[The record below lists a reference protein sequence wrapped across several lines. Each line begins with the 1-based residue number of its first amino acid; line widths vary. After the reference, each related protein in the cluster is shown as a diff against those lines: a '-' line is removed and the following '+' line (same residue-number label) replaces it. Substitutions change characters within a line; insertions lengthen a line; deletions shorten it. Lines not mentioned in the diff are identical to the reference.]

1 MKSVI
6 ILSIKEK
13 LGDDMKWTQ
22 KKEITRDENQQNRV
36 YYAEIENQERT
47 SCAYKVFSS
56 KAAKEREAM
65 LLKSLRKHA
74 LRVPKVLDEDEQGI
88 LREWIE
94 GMTVEEILARM
105 EETQRDEYDA
115 HANESLIYRLIN
127 WFYDFHT
134 IASCMEH
141 QDLVMYDVDPSNF
154 VMRRGQIY
162 GLDFEDCRP
171 GVVETDFGRFI
182 IFLLR
187 RGNLEWRLAF
197 AKQMLKSV
205 EGEFRYNL
213 ELVRQAMEEMSE
225 PDEQN
230 NIEQIFN

>member
-1 MKSVI
+1 
-6 ILSIKEK
+6 
-13 LGDDMKWTQ
+13 MKWTK

-36 YYAEIENQERT
+36 YYAEIENEERT

-65 LLKSLRKHA
+65 LLKTLRKHA

-88 LREWIE
+88 LREWID
-94 GMTVEEILARM
+94 GMTVEEILVRM
-105 EETQRDEYDA
+105 EETQAEVYDA

-154 VMRRGQIY
+154 VLRRGQIY

-187 RGNLEWRLAF
+187 SGDLQWRLSF

-205 EGEFRYNL
+205 EGEFRYNS

-225 PDEQN
+225 PDERK
-230 NIEQIFN
+230 NIEEIFN

>member
-1 MKSVI
+1 
-6 ILSIKEK
+6 
-13 LGDDMKWTQ
+13 MKWTK

-36 YYAEIENQERT
+36 YYAEIENEERT

-88 LREWIE
+88 LREWID

-105 EETQRDEYDA
+105 EETQAEAYDA

-187 RGNLEWRLAF
+187 SGDLQWRLSF

-205 EGEFRYNL
+205 EGEFRYNS

-225 PDEQN
+225 PDERK
-230 NIEQIFN
+230 NIEEIFN

>member
-1 MKSVI
+1 
-6 ILSIKEK
+6 
-13 LGDDMKWTQ
+13 MKWTK

-36 YYAEIENQERT
+36 YYAEIENEERT

-65 LLKSLRKHA
+65 LLKTLRKHA

-88 LREWIE
+88 LREWID
-94 GMTVEEILARM
+94 GMTVEEILVRM
-105 EETQRDEYDA
+105 EETQAEEYDA

-154 VMRRGQIY
+154 VLRRGQIY

-187 RGNLEWRLAF
+187 SGDLQWRLSF

-205 EGEFRYNL
+205 EGEFRYNS

-225 PDEQN
+225 PDERK
-230 NIEQIFN
+230 NIEEIFN